1 MAEAIKVLLLDDDE
15 NARVLQRT
23 ILESDGYEVYTAQ
36 HGKEGLEFL
45 EKVTPDIIISDILM
59 PEMDGFEFGMQ
70 VKKDERFKKIP
81 FVFYSAQYT
90 DEQDQTLVEQIGADR
105 FIIKPIEMGD
115 FLAIIKEVL
124 ENYGTQQTV
133 QAEPEQK
140 APDMEGEFDREHYRA
155 QARMLDKKLHELE
168 EEHEKMRQSEAKYRR
183 LLEGL
188 SSDYFIYRHDTEGI
202 FTYISPTVTEMLG
215 YSCEEFQTHYA
226 TYLTEN
232 PINKLADKYT
242 QMGLRGEH
250 TPPYELELY
259 AKDGF
264 IRSLQVSEQALFDND
279 GSVVGIEGIAR
290 NITLEKEA
298 EALKEESD
306 RKLHDSL
313 VDMIRVIALTVE
325 KRDPYTAGHQ
335 QRVAEIA
342 VAIGEAM
349 KLDTFRLEGLRLGA
363 LIHDIG
369 KISIPAEILTN
380 PGRLSDI
387 EYTLIQ
393 THAAEGYDI
402 LRDIEFPW
410 PLAQMVLQHHERLD
424 GSGYP
429 NGLKSDEI
437 LLEAKILCVADVVE
451 AMTSDRPY
459 RPGLGFDAAIE
470 EITRHKGII
479 YDEEV
484 VDCCLELLSDG
495 TFSFTGDADE
505 A

>member
-1 MAEAIKVLLLDDDE
+1 MAKMTKVLLLDDDE
-15 NARVLQRT
+15 NARVLQST
-23 ILESDGYEVYTAQ
+23 ILESDGYEVITAVN
-36 HGKEGLEFL
+36 GKEGLERL
-45 EKVTPDIIISDILM
+45 EEVVPDIIISDILM

-70 VKKDERFKKIP
+70 VKRDDRFKEIP

-90 DEQDQTLVEQIGADR
+90 DEQDQALVEQIGADR

-124 ENYGTQQTV
+124 EGYGTQATDQEV
-133 QAEPEQK
+133 VKSSEE
-140 APDMEGEFDREHYRA
+140 EGEFDREHYRA

-168 EEHEKMRQSEAKYRR
+168 EEHEKMRLSEAKYRR

-188 SSDYFIYRHDTEGI
+188 SSNYFIYRHDSDGI
-202 FTYISPTVTEMLG
+202 FTYVSPTVTEMLG
-215 YSCEEFQTHYA
+215 YSCEEFQTHFDAYF
-226 TYLTEN
+226 TDN
-232 PINKLADKYT
+232 PINKLASEYT
-242 QMGLRGEH
+242 QKGLRGEQ
-250 TPPYELELY
+250 TPSYELELY
-259 AKDGF
+259 TKDGS
-264 IRSLQVSEQALFDND
+264 IRSLQVSEQTLFDAN
-279 GSVVGIEGIAR
+279 GNVVGIEGIAR
-290 NITLEKEA
+290 NITMEKEA
-298 EALKEESD
+298 EAIKEESD
-306 RKLHDSL
+306 RKLHDAL

-342 VAIGEAM
+342 VAIGEKM
-349 KLDTFRLEGLRLGA
+349 ELDAARLEGLRLGA

-369 KISIPAEILTN
+369 KITIPAEILTN
-380 PGRLSDI
+380 PGHLSDI

-393 THAAEGYDI
+393 SHAAEGYDI

-410 PLAQMVLQHHERLD
+410 PLSQMVLQHHERID

-429 NGLKSDEI
+429 NGLKSEEI

-470 EITRHKGII
+470 EITKHRGML
-479 YDEEV
+479 YDEEI
-484 VDCCLELLSDG
+484 VDHCIELFKG
-495 TFSFTGDADE
+495 GSFTFAGDADD